1 MPSKKESSKKTTSKI
16 EVFEFFAFKTPK
28 MNKKEKKYLGKRES
42 KNSKFEKNTFKNT
55 RLEQL

>member
-28 MNKKEKKYLGKRES
+28 MNKKEKK
-42 KNSKFEKNTFKNT
+42 
-55 RLEQL
+55 